1 MVALFDELDV
11 DGTYHAVRWFFYERL
26 PEIKRKAGALV
37 QFQLVRLV
45 AMSINYDMHYPS
57 LAKLLGFFST
67 LI

>member
-37 QFQLVRLV
+37 QFQPVRLT
-45 AMSINYDMHYPS
+45 ATSLNYDHFIFT
-57 LAKLLGFFST
+57 LAWLL
-67 LI
+67 

>member
-37 QFQLVRLV
+37 RFQPVRLTV
-45 AMSINYDMHYPS
+45 MTIN
-57 LAKLLGFFST
+57 
-67 LI
+67 